1 MNHAISTTFA
11 SPIGPLTLTGDDL
24 CVRGLRFDG
33 QGPLGTGA
41 PGAIGDA
48 RAQLQQY
55 FAGERTEF
63 TLSLRV
69 SGTDF
74 QLWVWEQLQLIPYGE
89 TTTYG
94 ELARLHDQAR
104 GRPGTSP
111 RAVGSVVARTPVPI
125 VIPCH
130 RVIGSDGSLTGYGG
144 GIPRKRALLAFEASH
159 GTRAA
164 LDAGLAVAPQLQLL

>member
-1 MNHAISTTFA
+1 MSQQQSSTFA
-11 SPIGPLTLTGDDL
+11 SPIGPLTLARDAS
-24 CVRGLRFDG
+24 GLRTMRFSA
-33 QGPLGTGA
+33 GA
-41 PGAIGDA
+41 PRTAPADGVLDRAH
-48 RAQLQQY
+48 AQLGEY

-63 TLSLRV
+63 DLTLALT
-69 SGTDF
+69 GTAF
-74 QLWVWEQLQLIPYGE
+74 QLWVWDRLQRIPYGS

-94 ELARLHDQAR
+94 ELARRHDLAR

-144 GIPRKRALLAFEASH
+144 GIPRKRALLAFEAS
-159 GTRAA
+159 GGLRDA
-164 LDAGLAVAPQLQLL
+164 LDAGSDDRQLELL